1 MHAIRHTH
9 LMVVS
14 VDSSCIVKRR
24 KIILICPNTITV
36 DFHLTSNSVSVR
48 VWLVYIVMLTTTH
61 ARTHAILSE
70 IKS

>member
-14 VDSSCIVKRR
+14 VDSSCIVKRG

-36 DFHLTSNSVSVR
+36 DFHLTLNSVSVR
-48 VWLVYIVMLTTTH
+48 VWLVYSHAHDNH
-61 ARTHAILSE
+61 ARTHAIRSE
-70 IKS
+70 MKS